1 MHEGGSAFGRQRR
14 GVAFGRAQHGGTG
27 AGIDRHFIVLG
38 LDAAKGIQHG
48 LGHFAFAQGQACIR
62 GGRPGRRRDAL
73 LDHAVFE
80 RMKADHRQPPR
91 GEQI

>member
-14 GVAFGRAQHGGTG
+14 GAAFGRAQHGGTG

-48 LGHFAFAQGQACIR
+48 LGHFAFAQG
-62 GGRPGRRRDAL
+62 RRAYAAAGLAAAAMHCLTMRSSS
-73 LDHAVFE
+73 E
-80 RMKADHRQPPR
+80 
-91 GEQI
+91 

>member
-14 GVAFGRAQHGGTG
+14 GAAFGRAQHGGTG

-48 LGHFAFAQGQACIR
+48 LGHFAFAQAGGIR
-62 GGRPGRRRDAL
+62 GGRPAAAAMHCLTMRSSS
-73 LDHAVFE
+73 E
-80 RMKADHRQPPR
+80 
-91 GEQI
+91 